1 MKINY
6 SYHLNVTEKGIAL
19 PSKPLPSLIN
29 CKFQIFKKNDY
40 AEKLVRRL
48 HKTATREESCGF
60 VK

>member
-48 HKTATREESCGF
+48 HQAAT
-60 VK
+60 